1 VEENRRYP
9 EAKMQRSGTSR
20 FTITITTTLAAM
32 LLLTVGCSS
41 TSRVTFNGPPG
52 TVLYIDGTPHHLP
65 TTIEFSRPGGSSGS
79 TRHDAALAFTSSQSQ
94 EIRAAGY
101 LDAFAYTESDVD
113 KVAVA
118 TCNLDEEQLVKL
130 PSGTTLV
137 FKGQTAS
144 RQPLYELTLKSK

>member
-1 VEENRRYP
+1 ME
-9 EAKMQRSGTSR
+9 RSGTR
-20 FTITITTTLAAM
+20 TIATTGMLGVM
-32 LLLTVGCSS
+32 LLLLTVGCTA

-52 TVLYIDGTPHHLP
+52 SVLYIDEKPYHLP
-65 TTIEFSRPGGSSGS
+65 AAVDFSRPAGSSGS
-79 TRHDAALAFTSSQSQ
+79 TRHDAGLVFTSGRSQ

-118 TCNLDEEQLVKL
+118 TCNLDPEQLAKL
-130 PSGTTLV
+130 SNGATLV

-144 RQPLYELTLKSK
+144 RQPLYELTLKRK

>member
-1 VEENRRYP
+1 
-9 EAKMQRSGTSR
+9 
-20 FTITITTTLAAM
+20 M
-32 LLLTVGCSS
+32 LGVVLLVTMGCTA

-52 TVLYIDGTPHHLP
+52 SVLYVDEKPYHLP
-65 TTIEFSRPGGSSGS
+65 ATVEFSRPAGSSGS
-79 TRHDAALAFTSSQSQ
+79 TRHDAGLAFTTGQSQ

-118 TCNLDEEQLVKL
+118 TCNLDQEHLAKL
-130 PSGTTLV
+130 PSGATLV